1 MTPSARFLATFASSA
16 PKIRENRDPW
26 AGSAVERASMV
37 GPRALASAETLAARP
52 IKLPTPQE
60 MIRIVL
66 DFERRLMADVA
77 RGREQLRRFFRDGR
91 IDLIPQPSGF
101 YVARSAILPLVLLTK
116 PPPEEVLGGRI
127 EISRYSASS
136 CAGRI

>member
-1 MTPSARFLATFASSA
+1 
-16 PKIRENRDPW
+16 
-26 AGSAVERASMV
+26 MV

-101 YVARSAILPLVLLTK
+101 FVARSQILPLVLLTR
-116 PPPEEVLGGRI
+116 PPPGEVPGSVG
-127 EISRYSASS
+127 YTASS